1 MPNEKITF
9 SRGPSTSMP
18 TELVPGQ
25 FLVQTDTG
33 NMFLDNTTDPSTG
46 RVQIK
51 DSTKVPLDGSVA
63 MTGVLNMNNYINMN
77 NHKII
82 NLATPTNNTDATT
95 KLYVDTEFQALESEF
110 ANTIAGYLPLKGGT
124 MDGDIVVPEDNKITL
139 NNTPVA
145 DTDAVNKS
153 YVDSTINNAVG
164 DITDFGI
171 DSNGGTGY
179 ASLKALQQA
188 HPTGE
193 VGIFYLVTSSDPS
206 TNNAFDEYFW
216 VPDSSGTGGSYE
228 YAGTFGTVDTST
240 LATKTELQD
249 GLANKLNV
257 NGQSVTGNFAV
268 TTPTGNIQ
276 LTAGESS
283 TCSLNMSSNS
293 ISLGD
298 GSQQLLI
305 GPGADMDGIELAA
318 GDSSLS
324 ITSTTSSFISDE
336 IELRSDNMLLRTQ
349 SSTSTSSISITD
361 TDGIQLSWS
370 REGTTGAGTLEL
382 NNVTTGVACELN
394 IPGAGFSFNA
404 WSANNSHARIESSS
418 SYALNIGI
426 TGSANNWANSPGYIS
441 FGQAGGI
448 TLITN
453 TSNNGITMMGNYVTM
468 LNAGF
473 VNAPLATDTSSISNQ
488 VVTVKY
494 LNTYLGNTTGIDD
507 GVVGS

>member
-51 DSTKVPLDGSVA
+51 DNTKVPLDGSVA
-63 MTGVLNMNNYINMN
+63 MTGALNVGNN
-77 NHKII
+77 KVI
-82 NLATPTNNTDATT
+82 NLATPTENTDATT

-110 ANTIAGYLPLKGGT
+110 ASTIAGYLPLKGGT
-124 MDGDIVVPEDNKITL
+124 MDGDIVVPSDHKITL
-139 NNTPVA
+139 EYTPTA
-145 DTDAVNKS
+145 DTDATPKS
-153 YVDSTINNAVG
+153 YVDTTISSAVG

-179 ASLKALQQA
+179 ASLTALQQA
-188 HPTGE
+188 HPIGE
-193 VGIFYLVTSSDPS
+193 VGIFYLITSPDPS

-216 VPDSSGTGGSYE
+216 VPDSSGTSGSYE

-268 TTPTGNIQ
+268 TTATGNIQ
-276 LTAGESS
+276 LTAGESL
-283 TCSLNMSSNS
+283 TYSLTIAENFV
-293 ISLGD
+293 SLGN
-298 GSQQLLI
+298 SSPNHLLI
-305 GPGADMDGIELAA
+305 GQGADLDGIELIS
-318 GDSSLS
+318 GDSSFS
-324 ITSTTSSFISDE
+324 VASSSSSLISDA

-370 REGTTGAGTLEL
+370 REGTTAAGTLNL
-382 NNVTTGVACELN
+382 NNVTTGVACELD

-404 WSANNSHARIESSS
+404 WSANNVHAKIESKTSG
-418 SYALNIGI
+418 ALQIGL
-426 TGSANNWANSPGYIS
+426 TGASNTWANSPGYIT
-441 FGQAGGI
+441 FGAAGGI
-448 TLITN
+448 SLITN
-453 TSNNGITMMGNYVTM
+453 TPNNGITITGQ
-468 LNAGF
+468 F
-473 VNAPLATDTSSISNQ
+473 VNMSGSLTATAPLATSAGSSADNNNNQ
-488 VVTVKY
+488 IVTVRY
-494 LNTYLGNTTGIDD
+494 LNTYYGNARGIDD

>member
-18 TELVPGQ
+18 TELIPGQ

-63 MTGVLNMNNYINMN
+63 MTGALNVGNN
-77 NHKII
+77 KVI
-82 NLATPTNNTDATT
+82 NLATPTENTDAVN
-95 KLYVDTEFQALESEF
+95 KAYVDIEFQALESEF
-110 ANTIAGYLPLKGGT
+110 ASTIAGYLPLKGGT

-179 ASLKALQQA
+179 TSLTALQEA

-216 VPDSSGTGGSYE
+216 VPDSSGTSGSYE

-240 LATKTELQD
+240 LATKAELQD

-257 NGQSVTGNFAV
+257 NGQSVTGNFEV
-268 TTPTGNIQ
+268 TASGNIGLNTGNSDFSMASNYVQI
-276 LTAGESS
+276 
-283 TCSLNMSSNS
+283 SLNSGATVDIGNIGAASNA
-293 ISLGD
+293 G
-298 GSQQLLI
+298 Q
-305 GPGADMDGIELAA
+305 GIVL
-318 GDSSLS
+318 
-324 ITSTTSSFISDE
+324 
-336 IELRSDNMLLRTQ
+336 N
-349 SSTSTSSISITD
+349 
-361 TDGIQLSWS
+361 
-370 REGTTGAGTLEL
+370 GTG
-382 NNVTTGVACELN
+382 TTGVAQLN
-394 IPGAGFSFNA
+394 LNGTGAYISTTQYLSLKSDLSTNIIANGYITIKAEPSQAAGAGSSLYLSPGSTQISKFTSSSSGFRICG
-404 WSANNSHARIESSS
+404 SGDIARIESTDTVSMTLG
-418 SYALNIGI
+418 LNAS
-426 TGSANNWANSPGYIS
+426 TGSTNDAFNTSVSPGYIKFS
-441 FGQAGGI
+441 AAGGI
-448 TLITN
+448 YCGTYG
-453 TSNNGITMMGNYVTM
+453 SGNG
-468 LNAGF
+468 LNATQCGF
-473 VNAPLATDTSSISNQ
+473 VSVPTPST
-488 VVTVKY
+488 TVSTKAVNVQY
-494 LNTYLGNTTGIDD
+494 LLDNFGSTTGIDD

>member
-51 DSTKVPLDGSVA
+51 DNTKVPLDGSVA
-63 MTGVLNMNNYINMN
+63 MTGALNVGNN
-77 NHKII
+77 KVI
-82 NLATPTNNTDATT
+82 NLATPTENTDAVN
-95 KLYVDTEFQALESEF
+95 KAYVDIEFQALESEF
-110 ANTIAGYLPLKGGT
+110 ASTIAGYLPLKGGT

-179 ASLKALQQA
+179 ASLEALQQA

-216 VPDSSGTGGSYE
+216 VPDSSGTSGSYE

-257 NGQSVTGNFAV
+257 NGQSVTGNFEV
-268 TTPTGNIQ
+268 TASGIIDLNSTNEMDISGSRVTLTSAENGIDMNTDLQ
-276 LTAGESS
+276 LTCG
-283 TCSLNMSSNS
+283 TSN
-293 ISLGD
+293 
-298 GSQQLLI
+298 
-305 GPGADMDGIELAA
+305 
-318 GDSSLS
+318 
-324 ITSTTSSFISDE
+324 FI
-336 IELRSDNMLLRTQ
+336 
-349 SSTSTSSISITD
+349 
-361 TDGIQLSWS
+361 
-370 REGTTGAGTLEL
+370 
-382 NNVTTGVACELN
+382 V
-394 IPGAGFSFNA
+394 
-404 WSANNSHARIESSS
+404 SSS
-418 SYALNIGI
+418 SVELEANGIASIQGNEIQLGTTSDNPYVDVLLQDGVLGATCNNSFNINWRDTSNASAAGGFI
-426 TGSANNWANSPGYIS
+426 NSVGTIGSSTGLDIRTNGAFRLQAEIVSSTHPTIEVPNSVTMYLGHGVRSTTGNDVTWTDSPAYIM
-441 FGQAGGI
+441 FGAAGGI
-448 TLITN
+448 YCVTN
-453 TSNNGITMMGNYVTM
+453 DVNG
-468 LNAGF
+468 LNAEQCGW
-473 VNAPLATDTSSISNQ
+473 VNVPLASSNAPHNAVNVQ
-488 VVTVKY
+488 Y
-494 LNTYLGNTTGIDD
+494 LINNFGSATGIDD
-507 GVVGS
+507 GVVGQ